1 MELVYK
7 LGFLFDQKITSAYRE
22 TYRGELGR
30 VQADALGYL
39 QEYGPMKPADLAR
52 YLHIPRQHASKIAAK
67 LQELGL
73 AQVQDDKADQRSHLI
88 ALTDKGHRFVLQH
101 IHESESALSEV
112 LAGLTEQERQ
122 RFLQSSSEL
131 TSLLQKI

>member
-30 VQADALGYL
+30 VQSDALGYL
-39 QEYGPMKPADLAR
+39 QEYGPMKPAELAR
-52 YLHIPRQHASKIAAK
+52 YLHIPRQHASKITAK

-73 AQVQDDKADQRSHLI
+73 AQVQDNKGDQRSRLV
-88 ALTDKGHRFVLQH
+88 ALTDEGHQFVLQH
-101 IHESESALSEV
+101 IHKSESVLSGL

-122 RFLQSSSEL
+122 KFLQSSSEL
-131 TSLLQKI
+131 ASLLEKI